1 MKRLLLTAAALI
13 VLLAGGNGVIAAG
26 EREAVVRALEEL
38 ADRFQASDRDLRW
51 GGIETGGGVFTTDI
65 SISDLAVTHRTL
77 PLAVRID
84 GIDLTDVSLDDT
96 GRIERIEV
104 LRITG
109 TQIDGMD
116 LSGLLQKALGI
127 FPKAATAIEATV
139 VCDMRV
145 EEIELEQVDGPT
157 FQRMIDELS
166 VDPARLQIFP
176 GAGKSPLRARG
187 VSVNDV
193 FTVTVESRESPLKK
207 TSTVTAKTSTWA
219 DEMSVGPAQQAGFY
233 EIEARGMDG
242 RTETR
247 SDELPGKVEQQITQ
261 IGSFRF
267 TIVDFSDP
275 AFLAKSD
282 ILEMAFFP
290 LVHEVEMRDFVQ
302 TGDWFDFTSEHQ
314 WVRYEAK
321 PEGGGRYRFG
331 SDRSTLTPTD
341 ANPLRPFFESQF
353 SPEGGLLSATT
364 GTLDFE
370 PTRRVLALEMRQAF
384 DQLIDLSGNVS
395 LSRIPKVALSD
406 LSPENDSPKQQPPV
420 VLDDWG
426 LMVTD
431 LGFRQVAFESLAA
444 LSEEK
449 KTAADIKLDFL
460 TILYSKSQTID
471 PLRAPLTALALQ
483 AVRSF
488 VNDGGS
494 LKAAS
499 DQTQKIDADTPGDLL
514 TLSQPAAIDRFQ
526 ILVDH
531 IPPR

>member
-26 EREAVVRALEEL
+26 EREAVVRALEEI
-38 ADRFQASDRDLRW
+38 ADRFRSSDRDLRW
-51 GGIETGGGVFTTDI
+51 GDIKTGGGVFTTDI

-109 TQIDGMD
+109 TQINGLD
-116 LSGLLQKALGI
+116 LAGIAQQFLGALPQTEI
-127 FPKAATAIEATV
+127 AIETTIV
-139 VCDMRV
+139 SEMRA
-145 EEIELEQVDGPT
+145 EEIELEQVDGST
-157 FQRMIDELS
+157 LHRMIDELS
-166 VDPARLQIFP
+166 VNPARFQIFP
-176 GAGKSPLRARG
+176 GAGANPLRARG
-187 VSVNDV
+187 VSTKSVA
-193 FTVTVESRESPLKK
+193 TATMETPGKETK
-207 TSTVTAKTSTWA
+207 TATTKSSTWT

-233 EIEARGMDG
+233 EIEARGMDT
-242 RTETR
+242 RMETR
-247 SDELPGKVEQQITQ
+247 SDELPGKVEQQKLQ
-261 IGSFRF
+261 IGSLRS

-275 AFLAKSD
+275 AFLAKTD

-302 TGDWFDFTSEHQ
+302 TGDWIEFTSEHQ
-314 WVRYEAK
+314 WVRYEAN

-331 SDRSTLTPTD
+331 SDRSILTPTD
-341 ANPLRPFFESQF
+341 TSPLRPFFESQF
-353 SPEGGLLSATT
+353 GPEGSLFSATT

-395 LSRIPKVALSD
+395 LSRIPRIDLAELSRQIES
-406 LSPENDSPKQQPPV
+406 LKEQPPV

-426 LMVTD
+426 LMITD

-444 LSEEK
+444 LSKEK
-449 KTAADIKLDFL
+449 KTAADVKLDFL
-460 TILYSKSQTID
+460 TILDSKSQTID
-471 PLRAPLTALALQ
+471 PLKAPLTALGFQAL
-483 AVRSF
+483 RSF
-488 VNDGGS
+488 VSDGGS

-499 DQTQKIDADTPGDLL
+499 DEPRKIGAEAPGILL
-514 TLSQPAAIDRFQ
+514 TVPNPAAIDRFQ

-531 IPPR
+531 IPPQ